1 MQGFSFVAD
10 PRALGVHGKAIRAA
24 TIKGLAS
31 EIADRAHRLSIA
43 PEAAISLSE
52 HGRLWWNGGIV
63 GRLAKGP
70 EPLSPR
76 VEMLA
81 DDLLSTTMRERAL
94 YRLQGWVNGHIDKV
108 LAPLMALQ
116 KALQEPVTPDV
127 SLAEKT
133 LEQALAPERDAQSG
147 AEPRVDMPEPVVGDV
162 PPVGASEAVPGSAS
176 ETSETTNSE
185 LDAEAEAEAED
196 EATTSDL
203 NADDM
208 EATTHAAESPE
219 VETGAE
225 LGGAS
230 ENAQEPQ
237 TERSPTQSAGTARRP
252 AEPRGLGGPAR
263 GLAFQLI
270 ENLGA
275 VSRAKA
281 GALLKGLSQDARGP
295 LRKLG
300 VRFGQYTIF
309 VPALIKPQ
317 AAKLKALLWAVH
329 QGLADVPP
337 APQAGLTSVTVDET
351 MPGPF
356 LEAAGY
362 RICGQRAVRID
373 MLERLADLIRAKGES
388 GKPPESFEQ
397 SGDMMSILGAG
408 PEELAAVL
416 RGLGFRD
423 QVTQKEDGSSVTTW
437 RARVFNRD
445 KRGPERTQN
454 GRGEQRD
461 GGRHRRGGTPH
472 GTGPRRGATQPGQE
486 GGATTVSA
494 DAATPR
500 PERGPRPDRFKG
512 PRQDDRKGRDGQDR
526 PRTDREHTRSS
537 EKEVRAVE
545 GRSADSQTPSRP
557 KFDRP
562 RSDGPRPDKS
572 GRREEPK
579 VYTTEKPKG
588 SKGSRPV
595 DPDSPF
601 AVLAQLKFKS

>member
-1 MQGFSFVAD
+1 M
-10 PRALGVHGKAIRAA
+10 
-24 TIKGLAS
+24 
-31 EIADRAHRLSIA
+31 
-43 PEAAISLSE
+43 
-52 HGRLWWNGGIV
+52 
-63 GRLAKGP
+63 
-70 EPLSPR
+70 
-76 VEMLA
+76 
-81 DDLLSTTMRERAL
+81 
-94 YRLQGWVNGHIDKV
+94 
-108 LAPLMALQ
+108 
-116 KALQEPVTPDV
+116 
-127 SLAEKT
+127 
-133 LEQALAPERDAQSG
+133 
-147 AEPRVDMPEPVVGDV
+147 

-472 GTGPRRGATQPGQE
+472 GT
-486 GGATTVSA
+486 
-494 DAATPR
+494 
-500 PERGPRPDRFKG
+500 
-512 PRQDDRKGRDGQDR
+512 
-526 PRTDREHTRSS
+526 
-537 EKEVRAVE
+537 
-545 GRSADSQTPSRP
+545 
-557 KFDRP
+557 
-562 RSDGPRPDKS
+562 
-572 GRREEPK
+572 
-579 VYTTEKPKG
+579 
-588 SKGSRPV
+588 
-595 DPDSPF
+595 
-601 AVLAQLKFKS
+601 